1 MTSLQEIYG
10 RRGRVITD
18 QDATDISRVEELSYD
33 LRVEDVMSSE
43 VLSVAPESPM
53 KEVLNLL
60 RSRHISGMPVTEG
73 SNLIGV
79 ISLEDLMRCLVDRT
93 LDAPVRNYMTTSLL
107 TIKRSEALIEAIK
120 ILSSRSVGRL
130 PVLDDNSQ
138 LCGMITKGD
147 ITRGILIALEKDY
160 KEEEVRRYRAS
171 HLFEDI
177 FSDRTS
183 LILRYNIK
191 AGDFN
196 HGGHASTSIK
206 RAVLRLG
213 ANAQIARR
221 LSIAVYEA
229 EMNLIIHTT
238 NGGFLRVEIEPHVIS
253 ISVKDDGPGIPD
265 VKRALQ
271 AGYSTATD
279 EVRTMGFGAG
289 MGLVNIN
296 RCVDSMSIESS
307 AARGTLMRMK
317 IHLKD
322 GG

>member
-10 RRGRVITD
+10 RRGRTLTD
-18 QDATDISRVEELSYD
+18 QNAGEISRVEELAYD
-33 LRVEDVMSSE
+33 LRVEDVMSRE
-43 VLSVAPESPM
+43 VQSVGPDSPM
-53 KEVLNLL
+53 REVLNLL
-60 RSRHISGMPVTEG
+60 RTKHISGMPVTAG
-73 SNLIGV
+73 ANLIGV
-79 ISLEDLMRCLVDRT
+79 ISLEDMMRCLQDQA
-93 LDAPVRNYMTTSLL
+93 LDAPVKKYMTASPI
-107 TIKRSEALIEAIK
+107 TIKKSEAVIEAIK
-120 ILSSRSVGRL
+120 VLSTRSIGRL
-130 PVLDDNSQ
+130 PVLDDDKQ

-147 ITRGILIALEKDY
+147 ITRGTLIALEKDY

-177 FSDRTS
+177 FSHRTS

-196 HGGHASTSIK
+196 NGGQASTHIK

-238 NGGFLRVEIEPHVIS
+238 NGGYLRVEIEPQVIH
-253 ISVKDDGPGIPD
+253 ITVKDDGPGIPD
-265 VKRALQ
+265 VNKALQ
-271 AGYSTATD
+271 VGYSTATD
-279 EVRTMGFGAG
+279 EVRAMGFGAG

-296 RCVDSMSIESS
+296 RCVDTMTLESTVGK
-307 AARGTLMRMK
+307 GTLLRMK
-317 IHLKD
+317 IYLE
-322 GG
+322 

>member
-10 RRGRVITD
+10 RRGRTLTD
-18 QDATDISRVEELSYD
+18 QNAGEISRVEELAYD
-33 LRVEDVMSSE
+33 LRVEDVMSRE
-43 VLSVAPESPM
+43 VQSVGPDSPM
-53 KEVLNLL
+53 REVLNLL
-60 RSRHISGMPVTEG
+60 RTKHISGMPVTAG
-73 SNLIGV
+73 SSLIGV
-79 ISLEDLMRCLVDRT
+79 ISLEDMMRCLQDQA
-93 LDAPVRNYMTTSLL
+93 LDAPVKKYMTTTPI
-107 TIKRSEALIEAIK
+107 TIKKSEAVIEAIK
-120 ILSSRSVGRL
+120 VLSTRSIGRL
-130 PVLDDNSQ
+130 PVLDDDKQ

-147 ITRGILIALEKDY
+147 ITRGTLIALEKDY

-177 FSDRTS
+177 FSHRTS

-196 HGGHASTSIK
+196 NGGQASTNIK

-238 NGGFLRVEIEPHVIS
+238 NGGYLRVEIEPHVIH
-253 ISVKDDGPGIPD
+253 ITVKDDGPGIPD
-265 VKRALQ
+265 VNKALQ
-271 AGYSTATD
+271 VGYSTATD
-279 EVRTMGFGAG
+279 DVRAMGFGAG

-296 RCVDSMSIESS
+296 RCVDTMTLESTVGK
-307 AARGTLMRMK
+307 GTLLRMK
-317 IHLKD
+317 IYL
-322 GG
+322 

>member
-10 RRGRVITD
+10 RRGRTLTD
-18 QDATDISRVEELSYD
+18 QNAGEISRVEELAYD
-33 LRVEDVMSSE
+33 LRVEDVMSRE
-43 VLSVAPESPM
+43 VQSVGPDSPM
-53 KEVLNLL
+53 REVLNLL
-60 RSRHISGMPVTEG
+60 RTKHISGMPVTAG
-73 SNLIGV
+73 SKLIGV
-79 ISLEDLMRCLVDRT
+79 ISLEDMMRCLQDQA
-93 LDAPVRNYMTTSLL
+93 LDAPVKNYMTPTPI
-107 TIKRSEALIEAIK
+107 TIKKSEAVIEAIK
-120 ILSSRSVGRL
+120 VLSTRSIGRL
-130 PVLDDNSQ
+130 PVLDDDKQ

-147 ITRGILIALEKDY
+147 ITRGTLIALEKDY

-177 FSDRTS
+177 FSHRTS

-196 HGGHASTSIK
+196 NGGQASTNIK

-238 NGGFLRVEIEPHVIS
+238 NGGYLRVEIEPHVIH
-253 ISVKDDGPGIPD
+253 ITVKDDGPGIPD
-265 VKRALQ
+265 VNKALQ
-271 AGYSTATD
+271 VGYSTATD
-279 EVRTMGFGAG
+279 DVRAMGFGAG

-296 RCVDSMSIESS
+296 RCVDTMTLESTVGK
-307 AARGTLMRMK
+307 GTLLRMK
-317 IHLKD
+317 IYL
-322 GG
+322 

>member
-10 RRGRVITD
+10 RRGRTLTD
-18 QDATDISRVEELSYD
+18 QNAGEISRVEELAYD
-33 LRVEDVMSSE
+33 LRVEDVMSRE
-43 VLSVAPESPM
+43 VQSVGPNSPM
-53 KEVLNLL
+53 REVLNLL
-60 RSRHISGMPVTEG
+60 RTKHISGMPVTAG

-79 ISLEDLMRCLVDRT
+79 ISLEDMMRCLQDQA
-93 LDAPVRNYMTTSLL
+93 LDAPVKKYMTASPI
-107 TIKRSEALIEAIK
+107 TIKKSEAVIEAIK
-120 ILSSRSVGRL
+120 VLSTRSIGRL
-130 PVLDDNSQ
+130 PVLDDDKQ

-147 ITRGILIALEKDY
+147 ITRGTLIALEKDY

-177 FSDRTS
+177 FSHRTS

-196 HGGHASTSIK
+196 NGGQASTNIK

-238 NGGFLRVEIEPHVIS
+238 KGGYLRVEIEPHVIH
-253 ISVKDDGPGIPD
+253 ITVKDDGPGIPD
-265 VKRALQ
+265 VNKALQ
-271 AGYSTATD
+271 VGYSTASD
-279 EVRTMGFGAG
+279 DVRAMGFGAG

-296 RCVDSMSIESS
+296 RCVDTMTLESTVGK
-307 AARGTLMRMK
+307 GTLLRMK
-317 IHLKD
+317 IYL
-322 GG
+322 

>member
-10 RRGRVITD
+10 RRGRTLTD
-18 QDATDISRVEELSYD
+18 QNAGEISRVEELAYD
-33 LRVEDVMSSE
+33 LRVEDVMSRE
-43 VLSVAPESPM
+43 VQSVGPDLLM
-53 KEVLNLL
+53 REVLNLL
-60 RSRHISGMPVTEG
+60 RTKHISGMPVTAG

-79 ISLEDLMRCLVDRT
+79 ISLEDMMRCLQDQA
-93 LDAPVRNYMTTSLL
+93 LDAPVKKYMTASPI
-107 TIKRSEALIEAIK
+107 TIKKSEAVIEAIK
-120 ILSSRSVGRL
+120 VLSTRSIGRL
-130 PVLDDNSQ
+130 PVLDDDKQ

-147 ITRGILIALEKDY
+147 ITRGTLIALEKDY

-177 FSDRTS
+177 ISHRTS

-196 HGGHASTSIK
+196 NGGQASTNIK

-238 NGGFLRVEIEPHVIS
+238 KGGYLRVEIEPNVIH
-253 ISVKDDGPGIPD
+253 ITVKDDGPGIPD
-265 VKRALQ
+265 VNKALQ
-271 AGYSTATD
+271 VGYSTASD
-279 EVRTMGFGAG
+279 DVRAMGFGAG
-289 MGLVNIN
+289 MGSGEHQSLRRHDDSRIHRGQRHTPAYEDLLV
-296 RCVDSMSIESS
+296 
-307 AARGTLMRMK
+307 G
-317 IHLKD
+317 
-322 GG
+322 